1 MAAKRMQA
9 TSSIETGALTLGQCD
24 ASFLINSQPGNQ
36 SVASGAQV
44 ALLAGDAT
52 ASSYTWTVT
61 ASPPDSEYVLTGA
74 DQAEAVLTPKTPGAY
89 TIQLRVAKADCEAL
103 ARAILWVATLTQQYR
118 LPATNEPLQFDG
130 DAEWAGD
137 LLQVITDVDR
147 ALPTPEQKAALG
159 AAHSPNGE
167 NAFATLADISGG
179 QVTPEQKAALEAAD
193 NPNGQNPFITH
204 SALPPD
210 ELTPEQKAALEA
222 AHSPNGENPFITRSA
237 LPPDELTPEQKA
249 ALEAADNPSGQNPFI
264 TRSALPPDELTPE
277 QKAAARGGTRPR
289 KAALEAADNPN
300 GQNPFITHSA
310 LPPDELTPEQ
320 KAALEAAHSPERRE
334 CLRHLG

>member
-103 ARAILWVATLTQQYR
+103 APRYYGLPRSHNNIACLPPTNRYSSTAT
-118 LPATNEPLQFDG
+118 
-130 DAEWAGD
+130 
-137 LLQVITDVDR
+137 
-147 ALPTPEQKAALG
+147 
-159 AAHSPNGE
+159 PNGPV
-167 NAFATLADISGG
+167 ICY
-179 QVTPEQKAALEAAD
+179 
-193 NPNGQNPFITH
+193 
-204 SALPPD
+204 
-210 ELTPEQKAALEA
+210 
-222 AHSPNGENPFITRSA
+222 R
-237 LPPDELTPEQKA
+237 
-249 ALEAADNPSGQNPFI
+249 
-264 TRSALPPDELTPE
+264 
-277 QKAAARGGTRPR
+277 
-289 KAALEAADNPN
+289 
-300 GQNPFITHSA
+300 
-310 LPPDELTPEQ
+310 
-320 KAALEAAHSPERRE
+320 
-334 CLRHLG
+334 